1 MNVNVIDTS
10 VRCYIV
16 VYSTMN
22 SAYLHAL
29 TFSRIIRIL
38 YTSGFKSNTLGKI
51 FFCLLKTNQETN
63 AMHQSALLMV
73 AE

>member
-29 TFSRIIRIL
+29 TFSRLIHIL
-38 YTSGFKSNTLGKI
+38 YTSGFKSNKLGKI
-51 FFCLLKTNQETN
+51 FFCLFHFLKGTDLSFERT
-63 AMHQSALLMV
+63 V
-73 AE
+73 KGT